1 MSPIRSLWASTR
13 SRCRGASVFLSLW
26 LCAACGAPGHGA
38 NDMAGTNDVQINQMT
53 TGSIQVPSLCER
65 TTLDRRITMT
75 GADSFAFTWVDD
87 HYQVVYED
95 HATQDIFAV
104 KLSREGMVQGA
115 AVPVEQTASKS
126 SLPAILRTPGGFVV
140 AWQEEDVPA
149 VRTHGLTLDGLPT
162 GNGQQIAVARSSQ
175 IRPVLADS
183 PAGVAISWM
192 DQAAASSMNNDTL
205 GTSSAYLGLLDASYA
220 LRTDLP
226 ARTLGSGGD
235 AGYPWLA
242 GSATA
247 LEVLY
252 SATTTQTDVY
262 VAPITS
268 GASALTIGASNDVRD
283 LSAAN
288 EALLGRL
295 TRTDFGYLAS
305 WEDHRSGEA
314 EIYLALLD
322 ATGKRYAGGLVEEP
336 ATGNANWS
344 HQAWTG
350 SAAGIVYYQYRSGRP
365 QIFMTFIDQTGAR
378 IGGAADMQVS
388 NTPASARF
396 PSVQWDGSQFGVIW
410 IDSRSSPVELY
421 FNSAVC
427 KKSAPI

>member
-1 MSPIRSLWASTR
+1 MSPIRSLR
-13 SRCRGASVFLSLW
+13 SVSVSIVCVSLALG
-26 LCAACGAPGHGA
+26 LCSACGAPGHGA
-38 NDMAGTNDVQINQMT
+38 KDMARADDVQINQMP
-53 TGSIQVPSLCER
+53 TGSIQTPSLCER
-65 TTLDRRITMT
+65 TTLDQRITMK

-104 KLSREGMVQGA
+104 KLSREGLIQGA
-115 AVPVEQTASKS
+115 AVAVEQTASKS
-126 SLPAILRTPGGFVV
+126 SLPTILRTRGGFVV

-162 GNGQQIAVARSSQ
+162 GDGQQIAVARSSQ
-175 IRPVLADS
+175 MRPVLADS
-183 PAGVAISWM
+183 PGGIAISWM
-192 DQAAASSMNNDTL
+192 DQTAASSKNNDTL
-205 GTSSAYLGLLDASYA
+205 GTSSAYLGLLDGNYA
-220 LRTDLP
+220 LRTDVP
-226 ARTLGSGGD
+226 ARPLGTGGE

-242 GSATA
+242 GSSTA

-252 SATTTQTDVY
+252 SATTTQTDVF
-262 VAPITS
+262 VSPITADTS
-268 GASALTIGASNDVRD
+268 TLTIGAANDIRD
-283 LSAAN
+283 PSAAN
-288 EALLGRL
+288 QALLGRL

-314 EIYLALLD
+314 EIYLGVLD

-396 PSVQWDGSQFGVIW
+396 PSVQWDGSQFGVLW